1 MLYAAIGIQRF
12 VMLVKQASGS
22 CYREPL
28 PCKIDRVGSPVLAQ
42 SLIYKYL
49 LYFPQEMGA
58 TAEQRH
64 DTAREQRKEAF
75 GLPQPNNET
84 LSECRTPKERTP
96 QRSANVDL

>member
-1 MLYAAIGIQRF
+1 
-12 VMLVKQASGS
+12 
-22 CYREPL
+22 
-28 PCKIDRVGSPVLAQ
+28 
-42 SLIYKYL
+42 
-49 LYFPQEMGA
+49 MGA